1 MMGMPSSRSDCRFS
15 SSSMTPVN
23 NTAAGRSAQR
33 GDHAGLLGVGVRGLS
48 HHQLIALRFQHL
60 GAALHGQRE
69 LLAENV
75 GDEGGHHA
83 GLARAQR
90 PRVRVGGVAGLRHH
104 LQNAFALVLGDL
116 LGLAQRARHR
126 DRRHARQPGHFLDA
140 RRLGRRQRAAPAAA
154 RRGAGAGRRRG
165 WGRRRRVPVAHAGG
179 SRVGRGRSQAAA
191 RISACS
197 TGRATWIRQSPA
209 SLSVC
214 SRRDMTIPDTPKRRA
229 SSGASRRFKS

>member
-1 MMGMPSSRSDCRFS
+1 MMGMPSSRSCRFS

-23 NTAAGRSAQR
+23 STAAGRSAQR

-104 LQNAFALVLGDL
+104 LQNAFALVLATFSGWRSARDTVIGDTPASL
-116 LGLAQRARHR
+116 ATSSMRGGLAGGSAR
-126 DRRHARQPGHFLDA
+126 
-140 RRLGRRQRAAPAAA
+140 APAA
-154 RRGAGAGRRRG
+154 RRAQAQDVVVGGGG
-165 WGRRRRVPVAHAGG
+165 GGRVPVAHAGG